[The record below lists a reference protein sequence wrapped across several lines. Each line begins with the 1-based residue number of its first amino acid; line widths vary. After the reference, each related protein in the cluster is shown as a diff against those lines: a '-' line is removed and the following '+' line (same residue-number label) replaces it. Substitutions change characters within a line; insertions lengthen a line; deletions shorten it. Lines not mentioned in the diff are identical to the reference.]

1 MVHRSGDS
9 RLLSNLI
16 THEKDYTKHLQSLLD
31 ISHASFNSLSAYAAS
46 SPPPA
51 SQVILSVAGSLSN
64 ADNALR
70 GYAGAVEEW
79 ARYLKELKDLEDE
92 VGNIMRDREILCV
105 LESRLQTILI
115 YHPIQ
120 CNTSLKGF
128 ESQCKN
134 N

>member
-1 MVHRSGDS
+1 MVHRSADS

-92 VGNIMRDREILCV
+92 VGNIIRDREILCV
-105 LESRLQTILI
+105 LESRLSEL
-115 YHPIQ
+115 Y
-120 CNTSLKGF
+120 
-128 ESQCKN
+128 
-134 N
+134 